1 MSSTNV
7 EVVFEGPA
15 VKAGTIDARLLAESL
30 LGYNA
35 VFVRANSLVNGEE
48 SIAAVM
54 VQSSFKSGSFI
65 ADLQF
70 VQNVTEQGRQ
80 LITAHPFLSAEA
92 LMGLVGFLPSELAKE
107 FIKEFT
113 KETVISIF
121 RWLGGKKADEVK
133 PVGADKVELK
143 SGNEG
148 RVVNITVYNMYGDSV
163 IREGLDQVTKPLRE
177 SAIERITVKQDDAE
191 QAVFEREEA
200 GIFKAEPFQLEAPSD
215 ESLQG
220 EREAVLL
227 VSKLSFEEGT
237 SWTFFERGATV
248 VAKIED
254 EQFWQQVHTHE
265 VTFGEGDL
273 LKVRLVWEIQR
284 KRKLKQKNTIVKV
297 LKKLERPK
305 QLRFDGEDE
314 DERKRPT
321 RKFKRLGN
329 EQGEK

>member
-1 MSSTNV
+1 MSSTNL

-15 VKAGTIDARLLAESL
+15 VKTGIIDARLLGESL
-30 LGYNA
+30 LGYNE

-48 SIAAVM
+48 SVAAVM

-133 PVGADKVELK
+133 PAGTDKVELK
-143 SGNEG
+143 SGNES
-148 RVVNITVYNMYGDSV
+148 RTVNVTVYNMYGDSV
-163 IREGLDQVTKPLRE
+163 IREGLDKVTKPLRE
-177 SAIERITVKQDDAE
+177 SAIERIAVKQDDTE

-200 GIFKAEPFQLEAPSD
+200 EIFKAEPLQLEAPSD
-215 ESLQG
+215 EPMGG
-220 EREAVLL
+220 ERDAVLV
-227 VSKLSFEEGT
+227 VSKLSFKEGT
-237 SWTFFERGATV
+237 SWTFFERGAIV

-254 EQFWQQVHTHE
+254 EQFWERVHNHE

-273 LKVRLVWEIQR
+273 LKVRLLWQIQR
-284 KRKLKQKNTIVKV
+284 KHYEIKQKNTIVKV
-297 LKKLERPK
+297 IEKLERPK
-305 QLRFDGEDE
+305 QLEFGGVEADE
-314 DERKRPT
+314 KPKRRTRKR
-321 RKFKRLGN
+321 KVN
-329 EQGEK
+329 